1 MKKNLLIATAICII
15 LSVNIYAFEP
25 VEHALGFSIGTDK
38 GFNYLTHDGQG
49 HGYQANLSIDLGSSD
64 NKFIFSADKLFFSL
78 IGDNVPVYTG
88 FGIKISDNEDEY
100 VGLRAVAGISY
111 FFEQLDDD
119 LELYAEITPT
129 VYLDN
134 LSDLFSFEYSLGA
147 RYYF

>member
-1 MKKNLLIATAICII
+1 MKKNLLIFTAI
-15 LSVNIYAFEP
+15 LMFVTANAYAFEP

-49 HGYQANLSIDLGSSD
+49 HGYQANLSLDLGSD
-64 NKFIFSADKLFFSL
+64 DKFTLSVDKLFFSL

-88 FGIKISDNEDEY
+88 FGIKLSDTDDENI
-100 VGLRAVAGISY
+100 GLRAVGGISY

-119 LELYAEITPT
+119 LELYAELTPT
-129 VYLDN
+129 IYLSN
-134 LSDLFSFEYSLGA
+134 LSDLFEFEYSIGA